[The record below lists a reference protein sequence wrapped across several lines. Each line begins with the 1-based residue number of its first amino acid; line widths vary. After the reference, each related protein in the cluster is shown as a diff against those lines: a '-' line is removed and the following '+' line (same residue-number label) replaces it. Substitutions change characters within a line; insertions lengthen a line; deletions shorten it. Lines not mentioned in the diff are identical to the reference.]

1 VRSAARALASSVL
14 FWGCARGDDAE
25 ATNRPIPEEGRAFP
39 QEYRGHAMG
48 TTLLFRAYGSPA
60 TTARAFAEAD
70 AEFQRLDALLTTWK
84 PSGEPWQFAR
94 LPAGH
99 SLLLQPETREVLEAS
114 LFWYRRSEG
123 AFDITFSTLSPL
135 WKFDEDR
142 DFHVPS
148 DAEIASLLP
157 AVGAGHLTYDA
168 VAGTVARDDRR
179 TQLSFGGIAKGYA
192 VDRAAAIFA
201 GFGLRT
207 FLIQAGGDLYATG
220 EKPDGSA
227 FVAAIADPQNPEK
240 SLAQIPL
247 RGHAFS
253 TAGDYARSFVRD
265 GRRYHHILD
274 PRTGRP
280 ASACRSVTVWTET
293 ALQAD
298 GLDDAVFVLGPEK
311 GLALVEATP
320 GAGAVIVDAAGAIHV
335 SPRLRDLVTLTP
347 AR

>member
-1 VRSAARALASSVL
+1 MTPARLRILAFTGLLQACGTEKAPAERQEVREVL
-14 FWGCARGDDAE
+14 SE
-25 ATNRPIPEEGRAFP
+25 H
-39 QEYRGHAMG
+39 RGHAMG
-48 TTLLFRAYGSPA
+48 TLLLFRAYGPRA
-60 TTARAFAEAD
+60 KTGQAFAEAE

-94 LPAGH
+94 PRPGE
-99 SLLLQPETREVLEAS
+99 SLLLHQETREVLEAS
-114 LFWYRRSEG
+114 LSWNRRSEG
-123 AFDITFSTLSPL
+123 AFDVTFATLSPL

-142 DFHVPS
+142 NFHIPTK
-148 DAEIASLLP
+148 DEIGGFLP
-157 AVGAGHLTYDA
+157 AVGAGHLTYDR
-168 VAGTVARDDRR
+168 VAGTLARDDRR

-201 GFGLRT
+201 SFGLKT

-220 EKPDGSA
+220 EKPDGSP
-227 FVAAIADPQNPEK
+227 FSAAVADPRNPERT
-240 SLAQIPL
+240 LGQLPL
-247 RGHAFS
+247 NKHAFS

-274 PRTGRP
+274 PRTGSP
-280 ASACRSVTVWTET
+280 ANACQSVTVWTET
-293 ALQAD
+293 AFEAD

-335 SPRLRDLVTLTP
+335 SERLRGLLTLTP